1 MNNIATIPA
10 REPGAVALPPSL
22 PTLSRNLRWALMT
35 DTVPVDTGSGVRMV
49 EAPWKA
55 PADVYPKTQREAK
68 RRAELLDE
76 ALQQEA
82 PNRVV
87 RVWLTQL
94 AIVRAS
100 NKPLDDA
107 KVQIQA
113 IAGLLNFP
121 PVLFTQDTLREAAE
135 TVEYFLDYKHLSA
148 FLRGKL
154 RALEAERERCL
165 MLSRPQQRPQPVTQP
180 AERKPEHVAMVSEL
194 VKAFKAGN
202 QDEVARLSAALR
214 GA

>member
-1 MNNIATIPA
+1 
-10 REPGAVALPPSL
+10 
-22 PTLSRNLRWALMT
+22 
-35 DTVPVDTGSGVRMV
+35 MV

-55 PADVYPKTQREAK
+55 PAIVYPTTQREAK

-82 PNRVV
+82 PQRVI
-87 RVWLTQL
+87 RVWLTKL
-94 AIVRAS
+94 AVLRAS

-113 IAGLLNFP
+113 IASVLDMPLC
-121 PVLFTQDTLREAAE
+121 LFTDANLVEAAE
-135 TVEYFLDYKHLSA
+135 TVEYVFDFKHLSA

-180 AERKPEHVAMVSEL
+180 PERKPEHVAMVSEL
-194 VKAFKAGN
+194 VKAAAAGN
-202 QDEVARLSAALR
+202 RDEVARLSHLLR
-214 GA
+214 QAG

>member
-1 MNNIATIPA
+1 
-10 REPGAVALPPSL
+10 
-22 PTLSRNLRWALMT
+22 
-35 DTVPVDTGSGVRMV
+35 MV

-55 PADVYPKTQREAK
+55 PVTVYPTTQREAK

-82 PNRVV
+82 PQRVV

-121 PVLFTQDTLREAAE
+121 PVLFTQATLREAAE
-135 TVEYFLDYKHLSA
+135 TVEYFLDYKHLSG
-148 FLRGKL
+148 FLRGRL

-165 MLSRPQQRPQPVTQP
+165 MLSRPQQRPQPVTPP
-180 AERKPEHVAMVSEL
+180 AERKPEQVAMVSQL
-194 VKAFKAGN
+194 VRAFTAGN
-202 QDEVARLSAALR
+202 RDEVDRLSHLLR
-214 GA
+214 HAG